1 MKSLRLQFHRDGA
14 ALVTDEIVTDREATI
29 QACLVNF
36 ATTTGSDR
44 THPTRGTDLLRR
56 AVSGL
61 LISSQEAMH
70 ACNFA
75 AVDTLFFVR
84 ANEHAG
90 GNHDKVVAILT
101 QPAIVNKTSLQ
112 VDLQFT
118 FASGIMVGVIQPLQT
133 NE

>member
-1 MKSLRLQFHRDGA
+1 MKSLKLQFRREGA
-14 ALVTDEIVTDREATI
+14 TLVTDEIVEDRDATI

-36 ATTTGSDR
+36 ATYSGSDPVH
-44 THPTRGTDLLRR
+44 TKRGTDLLKR
-56 AVSGL
+56 AVTGL

-84 ANEHAG
+84 AEEHAASK
-90 GNHDKVVAILT
+90 HDKVTAILT
-101 QPAIVNKTSLQ
+101 KPAIVDKTSLQ

-118 FASGIMVGVIQPLQT
+118 FASGTVVGVIQPLQT